1 MKTLFIFTF
10 VVLTFSLFSQDYHQ
24 WSEQFGA
31 RASLLGG
38 AASAGLGDNGT
49 VYYNPAAVSFV
60 KNPSMSISVNAYRV
74 RRLYLKNALGEGI
87 NLKHAQFNTMP
98 NLIAGIIDLPKHER
112 LRLGYAIIN
121 RRKYASK
128 FDYLHEE
135 EYEIFSHTAGP
146 EQFVASYNYQHN
158 INEYWAGF
166 SVSYKLSRIWSIGFS
181 HFGIYRDVKYHNT
194 YSSTVLPTD
203 GSTGDISNVSSTIT
217 FDYYNIKG
225 IFKPS
230 IALNLENFKFGITLT
245 TPSFNMLGKGNVYR
259 DFSVINVDS
268 LISTDVTFIDRASDV
283 KTQHKEFGSL
293 AFGVSFKL
301 GKKSW
306 LHITNETFFGGK
318 YYLLFNPDQRPNVYP
333 TTIADTSITQI
344 FGDQNFLAYGE
355 EQEART
361 NIGIGFETVLNHK
374 WDLYLGARTDFNVNE
389 RPYYDYTRIGID
401 ASKWNIYHF
410 SIGTVHRSEKST
422 KVYTVGLEVGWVPKT
437 EYYHVIDFTTPSIEN
452 GLIGNGGRG
461 AYAQQYSVKLIL
473 EIKLGKKKK
482 SSDQ

>member
-1 MKTLFIFTF
+1 MKTIAFLVFFTC
-10 VVLTFSLFSQDYHQ
+10 TFTVISQDYHQ

-38 AASAGLGDNGT
+38 AAAAGLGDNGT
-49 VYYNPAAVSFV
+49 VYYNPAATMFV
-60 KNPSMSISVNAYRV
+60 KHPTMSISVNAYRV
-74 RRLYLKNALGEGI
+74 RRLFLTNALGDGI
-87 NLKHAQFNTMP
+87 DLKHAQFNTMP
-98 NLIAGIIDLPKHER
+98 NLIAGIIELPKHEKVR
-112 LRLGYAIIN
+112 IGYAVIN
-121 RRKYASK
+121 RKKYSSK
-128 FDYLHEE
+128 FDYLHEA
-135 EYEIFSHTAGP
+135 EYEIFDHTAGL
-146 EQFVASYNYQHN
+146 EQFVSSYNYLHN
-158 INEYWAGF
+158 INEYWGGF
-166 SVSYKLSRIWSIGFS
+166 SVSYQLSRIWAIGFS
-181 HFGIYRDVKYHNT
+181 HFGIYRDVKYSNT

-217 FDYYNIKG
+217 FDYFNIKG

-230 IALNLENFKFGITLT
+230 IALSLENFKFGITLT
-245 TPSFNMLGKGNVYR
+245 TPSFNMFGKGNVYR

-268 LISTDVTFIDRASDV
+268 LINTDITFIDRATNV

-293 AFGVSFKL
+293 AIGVSWKL

-306 LHITNETFFGGK
+306 LHFTNETFFGGK

-333 TTIADTSITQI
+333 TSIADSSIYKF

-361 NIGIGFETVLNHK
+361 NIGIGFETVLSKH
-374 WDLYLGARTDFNVNE
+374 WELYLGARTDFNVNE
-389 RPYYDYTRIGID
+389 RPYYDYSRIGID

-410 SIGTVHRSEKST
+410 SLGGVHHSKKSE
-422 KVYTVGLEVGWVPKT
+422 KVYTVGIEVGWVPKT
-437 EYYHVIDFTTPSIEN
+437 EYYHVIDFTTPSIDN
-452 GLIGNGGRG
+452 ALIGNGGRG

-482 SSDQ
+482 DQ